1 MRLRF
6 VRNKTAFLIP
16 YLALVVLLP
25 CSRGDRLQKYH
36 FFQLTASD
44 NHCPSH
50 SYPAIDNVTDGS
62 HLHVPLHFYP
72 AGGHPKST
80 NYFSPLL
87 THSIPEPELHVLM
100 PSWQTSVVAF
110 TGAGPPSFC
119 YTRTVSGLS
128 PPVNTVA

>member
-25 CSRGDRLQKYH
+25 CSRGDRVQKYH

-44 NHCPSH
+44 RHYPSH
-50 SYPAIDNVTDGS
+50 SYPAIDNVTDGN

-72 AGGHPKST
+72 ARGVPKT
-80 NYFSPLL
+80 TYYFSQLL
-87 THSIPEPELHVLM
+87 SHVIPEPKLHILM
-100 PSWQTSVVAF
+100 PYRHMSEGAF
-110 TGAGPPSFC
+110 TGKSPPNF